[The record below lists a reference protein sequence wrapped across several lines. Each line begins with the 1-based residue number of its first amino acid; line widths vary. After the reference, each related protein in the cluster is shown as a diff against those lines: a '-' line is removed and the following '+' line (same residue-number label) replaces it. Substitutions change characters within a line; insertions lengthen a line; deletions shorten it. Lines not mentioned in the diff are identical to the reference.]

1 MEGLGV
7 ARCKSA
13 RPPAAGG
20 LGGGVRRDPAPLP
33 QVVMQTRIAFVVSNA
48 VELTIF
54 FAAAAALSVGLLGL
68 R

>member
-1 MEGLGV
+1 
-7 ARCKSA
+7 
-13 RPPAAGG
+13 
-20 LGGGVRRDPAPLP
+20 
-33 QVVMQTRIAFVVSNA
+33 MQTRIAFVVSNA

>member
-7 ARCKSA
+7 ARCTKRSPACRREQSA
-13 RPPAAGG
+13 AVYGAA
-20 LGGGVRRDPAPLP
+20 APLP
-33 QVVMQTRIAFVVSNA
+33 QVVMQTRIAFLVSNA